1 MKSLH
6 YDQCFMIYTCLYM
19 YNSLFHRD
27 ETKPTHI
34 IGINSFLFLMQLIY
48 KHSSPNYQHMINYW
62 KLINKMLVYI
72 YVCIS
77 WNIFNRIHI
86 FAICD
91 VFYFAISPFVYDIY
105 IWSYV
110 KLTKQLRLTFFFHH
124 IQIIHS
130 ANRLY
135 EDSHTSRTIASSQH
149 HPRETRPLLSQPNLY
164 RKRILG
170 ITYYEFVSY
179 LTRNLS
185 MFLLIHFL
193 LFSYFFF
200 LSSRL
205 HIAYENES
213 IDLLIFFHAFSYFF
227 FFPCF
232 FISHMKRSQSICL
245 FFFGYSAISFF
256 FLFFFISHMK
266 RSQSICLFFFTHS
279 AISFSPIHFHI
290 PYLGNRL
297 NRFAYFVSGIQ
308 LFLFLSLFFHIA
320 YETKSIDLLIFFQLS
335 SYFIFSDP
343 FSHSIWNRLNRFCLF
358 FFSHL
363 AISFTCLFNF
373 ISDVKT
379 DSIYL
384 FDKFQR
390 MS

>member
-200 LSSRL
+200 LSPQL
-205 HIAYENES
+205 HIAYETES
-213 IDLLIFFHAFSYFF
+213 IDLLIFFLAFTYFFSFPRFSYR
-227 FFPCF
+227 
-232 FISHMKRSQSICL
+232 IWKQV
-245 FFFGYSAISFF
+245 
-256 FLFFFISHMK
+256 
-266 RSQSICLFFFTHS
+266 
-279 AISFSPIHFHI
+279 
-290 PYLGNRL
+290 
-297 NRFAYFVSGIQ
+297 NRFAYSFSGIQ
-308 LFLFLSLFFHIA
+308 LFLFLS
-320 YETKSIDLLIFFQLS
+320 
-335 SYFIFSDP
+335 
-343 FSHSIWNRLNRFCLF
+343 F
-358 FFSHL
+358 FF
-363 AISFTCLFNF
+363 F
-373 ISDVKT
+373 
-379 DSIYL
+379 
-384 FDKFQR
+384 
-390 MS
+390 